1 VQLGDRPVP
10 PAGPVRRLALP
21 AAAQRNYLE
30 AIGTAPSADE
40 LALEFD
46 DVRPHLTGLEPE
58 AVVLVDR
65 IDALLDSMSGPS
77 PLWHVDALERSP
89 QWASLRVL
97 AAELLRLMP
106 FDGHPRPLAGSER
119 AVLERILAADVPGA
133 GALRAQLD
141 HVRVLKPWYE
151 GSASLD
157 LSTGGEPAD
166 VPDGVLPIDARVHE
180 TGAPIGE
187 ILLWV
192 EGGRLSA
199 IEYARTSPEAPPR
212 LPTADQVTARPR

>member
-1 VQLGDRPVP
+1 MP

-46 DVRPHLTGLEPE
+46 DVRPHLTGLDPE

-97 AAELLRLMP
+97 AVELLRLMP
-106 FDGHPRPLAGSER
+106 FDGHPRPLPGSER
-119 AVLERILAADVPGA
+119 ADL
-133 GALRAQLD
+133 LR
-141 HVRVLKPWYE
+141 
-151 GSASLD
+151 
-157 LSTGGEPAD
+157 
-166 VPDGVLPIDARVHE
+166 
-180 TGAPIGE
+180 
-187 ILLWV
+187 V
-192 EGGRLSA
+192 EGWRLPA
-199 IEYARTSPEAPPR
+199 IEYARTTGETPPR
-212 LPTADQVTARPR
+212 LPPADQVTARPR